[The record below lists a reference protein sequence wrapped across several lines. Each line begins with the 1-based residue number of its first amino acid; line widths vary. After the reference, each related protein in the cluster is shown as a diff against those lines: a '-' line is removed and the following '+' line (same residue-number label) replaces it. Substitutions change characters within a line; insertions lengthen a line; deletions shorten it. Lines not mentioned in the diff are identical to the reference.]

1 MCTTSQAA
9 YDLAKKLIDEHQRRV
24 AKDLQ
29 KKSNLPRQPPEV
41 KKKKRRDDVPEEGP
55 SRTVTQIDYEKHQRT
70 VEELDLQ
77 EKEEKLAQKRLQ
89 EQNRPPPGSCSHDHQ
104 KEWAI
109 YEKSTE
115 DKIRAADRFRQEG
128 NEAYRKQNY
137 GLAAVHYRKA
147 LLQFD
152 YTFAETPEEETSL
165 ESVKLPCL
173 LNLAACKFQQEEWDD
188 VLTQCRLALE
198 INPRSVKAFYRT
210 GLAHLARD
218 HFDLAK
224 ESLLS
229 AYEIE
234 PANPEVLAALR
245 QLKQKMATYKN
256 KTKFVFS
263 SMVSGTE
270 EAESADASGTPSSD
284 AQQAAIAPQ
293 DSQPSTE
300 GEAPPV
306 KEPAESGAAAPGGSH
321 QSEAA
326 DKEDTSQDTKGADGG
341 TLRRRNVAD
350 KKDDAPAADEDD
362 EDNEDAALVDPKYLR
377 IIFVAAACMGVV
389 ALLSV
394 AALVFYGSDR

>member
-1 MCTTSQAA
+1 MKT
-9 YDLAKKLIDEHQRRV
+9 
-24 AKDLQ
+24 
-29 KKSNLPRQPPEV
+29 
-41 KKKKRRDDVPEEGP
+41 KKRRDDVPEEGP

-115 DKIRAADRFRQEG
+115 DKIRAADRFKQEG
-128 NEAYRKQNY
+128 NEAYKKQNF

-152 YTFAETPEEETSL
+152 YTFAETPEEEASL
-165 ESVKLPCL
+165 EAVKLPCL

-229 AYEIE
+229 AYELE

-245 QLKQKMATYKN
+245 QLKQKMATYKS
-256 KTKFVFS
+256 KTKFVFT
-263 SMVSGTE
+263 SMVSGAEETE
-270 EAESADASGTPSSD
+270 SDGPSAMASSD
-284 AQQAAIAPQ
+284 AQQVADAPSESQAAA
-293 DSQPSTE
+293 E

-306 KEPAESGAAAPGGSH
+306 EAPAASGGTQESETCEDLGGK
-321 QSEAA
+321 A
-326 DKEDTSQDTKGADGG
+326 DST
-341 TLRRRNVAD
+341 TLRRRNIASLQD
-350 KKDDAPAADEDD
+350 SAPGAEEDNEDD
-362 EDNEDAALVDPKYLR
+362 EDAPLLDPKHLR
-377 IIFVAAACMGVV
+377 IIVVAAACMGFV

-394 AALVFYGSDR
+394 VVLVLHPSDK